1 MDAVLLLNKPAGMTS
16 FDAVN
21 RCRRIFH
28 ERKTGHTGTLDPNAC
43 GLMII
48 LFGRYTKFL
57 PYCVKNHKQYE
68 AGFRFGADTDTQDIW
83 GTVTATKEPRMH
95 TLDEVQD
102 AASSFLGKGL
112 QTPPMYSAIKINGR
126 KLYELARKG
135 ETVEREP
142 RPVEIDRMDI
152 SKDGEDWK
160 LAATVSGGTY
170 IRTLIHDLGA
180 SLDEY
185 AVMTSLVRTGIEGV
199 QLSEACTFEELETS
213 PALVPVETVLDPS
226 LPFVEADDPDSVI
239 HGRKIVLEQD
249 APLVLIGHRGK
260 VLAAYARREDGF
272 YHCQRGLL

>member
-28 ERKTGHTGTLDPNAC
+28 ERKSGHTGTLDPNAR

-68 AGFRFGADTDTQDIW
+68 AGFRFGIETDTQDIW
-83 GTVTATKEPRMH
+83 GTVIASKEHRTH
-95 TLDEVQD
+95 TLEEVQN
-102 AASSFLGKGL
+102 AASSFLGEGM
-112 QTPPMYSAIKINGR
+112 QTPPMYSAVKINGR

-135 ETVEREP
+135 ETVERVP
-142 RPVEIDRMDI
+142 RPVVIDRMDV
-152 SKDGEDWK
+152 SKDDEAWK

-180 SLDEY
+180 RLDEY
-185 AVMTSLVRTGIEGV
+185 AVMTSLVRTGIEDV
-199 QLSEACTFEELETS
+199 KLSAACTLEQLETS
-213 PALVPVETVLDPS
+213 PAFVPVETVLDPS
-226 LPFVEADDPDSVI
+226 IPFVETADPDAVI
-239 HGRKIVLEQD
+239 HGRKIELEHD
-249 APLVLIGHRGK
+249 APLVLLGHQGR
-260 VLAAYARREDGF
+260 VLAAYRKQEDGL